1 MCRAASLLIG
11 IALQA
16 IILAALSALAAL
28 VLEFLLAPT
37 MDLAVE
43 VPASAYIALP
53 IVAVVVGLVAS
64 LFGLRRA
71 VTVDPALA
79 FGG

>member
-1 MCRAASLLIG
+1 
-11 IALQA
+11 LQA
-16 IILAALSALAAL
+16 VILAALSAVAAL
-28 VLEFLLAPT
+28 ALEALLAPT

-43 VPASAYIALP
+43 VPTSAYIALP
-53 IVAVVVGLVAS
+53 IVAVAVGLIAS

-71 VTVDPALA
+71 VMVDPALA